1 MPDLKKRL
9 ASLVLAGSIMGGTAL
24 GVGAAPIAAPINV
37 QAGNGAAG
45 LVNVIADVIDDVNVD
60 LDNVDVAVVELNNSL
75 NNLRAL
81 NNVLNNSPILSNNQD
96 VVDIT
101 VIDGD
106 VVVTDVLSDLNVDVD
121 VLDVDLGAIVAVI
134 ELASGDVILITR

>member
-1 MPDLKKRL
+1 MQGMKKRL

-24 GVGAAPIAAPINV
+24 GAGAAPINV

-45 LVNVIADVIDDVNVD
+45 LINAIVDVIDDVNVD
-60 LDNVDVAVVELNNSL
+60 LTDVDVAVVELNNSL

-81 NNVLNNSPILSNNQD
+81 NNVLNNSPILSNNED

-106 VVVTDVLSDLNVDVD
+106 VVITDVLNDLNVDVD
-121 VLDVDLGAIVAVI
+121 VLNVELDDIVAVI

>member
-1 MPDLKKRL
+1 MQGMKKRL
-9 ASLVLAGSIMGGTAL
+9 ASVVLAGSIMGGTAL
-24 GVGAAPIAAPINV
+24 GVGAAPINV

-45 LVNVIADVIDDVNVD
+45 LINVIVDVIDDVNVSD
-60 LDNVDVAVVELNNSL
+60 NNVDVAVVELNNSL

-106 VVVTDVLSDLNVDVD
+106 VVITDVLNDLDVD
-121 VLDVDLGAIVAVI
+121 LDLLTVDLGAIVAVI
-134 ELASGDVILITR
+134 ELASGDVILVTQ